1 MNLPIQLL
9 SKFAKMLLW
18 KLFDYKIHVSR
29 NLEEFKKKDI
39 FSDMKNLEIGVKRII
54 SRFNTW
60 RYGRE
65 IEFVI
70 AELPGLRLDRRI
82 ARENELLCIQQKIFY
97 LLYKIKI
104 CVSRV
109 VKKNLTEIIS
119 LLREFG
125 SVFSSLIETLLTDIV
140 RESIDI
146 LYGARTDSS
155 LQDSLNLVSKLGL
168 EGNHICRI
176 FAREGGVATLL
187 RILSGARTHEKG
199 MILRALGTIC
209 CVEDGVHEFQSKDGL
224 ELVAGVLREGSGVEE
239 QVQMEAAGVLA
250 QVTSPWIENSLD
262 PSRVD
267 QHAYDL
273 VSSLTKL
280 CRETKSAETL
290 LLCSA
295 GLANLSYISPLL
307 LTAMSQVETIPS
319 LLSFIYNQV
328 STSIYIL
335 DQVATILANL
345 AASQHTRDALL
356 QHDIVPALLLLLAV
370 DYDQSNPSIPLLS
383 ATQRVQQKAAIAIGR
398 LSAYTSICLSI
409 LSGGGLDRLVELSVC
424 KDARLDS
431 EFTLVSVV
439 TAVRKISQTVD
450 ITAEINKLGASDILN
465 SNILHSIQIYNPM
478 QESFV

>member
-1 MNLPIQLL
+1 MLNSILFVHPISHVLCFRELGAGIQGSYMSDLRDL
-9 SKFAKMLLW
+9 ETGIEILISKFNKWSYTSSRQINSRPGETDHVLTYH
-18 KLFDYKIHVSR
+18 KNINNIIH
-29 NLEEFKKKDI
+29 
-39 FSDMKNLEIGVKRII
+39 
-54 SRFNTW
+54 
-60 RYGRE
+60 
-65 IEFVI
+65 
-70 AELPGLRLDRRI
+70 
-82 ARENELLCIQQKIFY
+82 
-97 LLYKIKI
+97 KIKI

-109 VKKNLTEIIS
+109 VKKNLTEIIN
-119 LLREFG
+119 LLSEFG

-155 LQDSLNLVSKLGL
+155 LQDSLDLVSKLGL

-262 PSRVD
+262 PARVD

-370 DYDQSNPSIPLLS
+370 DYDKQSNPSIPLLS